1 MRNTRKKKTPVTL
14 TENHHLSPNGSSKPH
29 TTRTLIRRFHV
40 LLKKQR
46 QLQKNA
52 SSASNAEELRGV
64 EQEIDQLGGLVTYQ
78 QMSSIG
84 QGADRGGGSEK
95 ILIKWLVGMGL
106 SQRDDKGSLRC
117 ADHLSVHESL
127 CHWRIL

>member
-1 MRNTRKKKTPVTL
+1 MRGTRKKKTPVTL
-14 TENHHLSPNGSSKPH
+14 TEKHHLSANGSSKPH

-84 QGADRGGGSEK
+84 CRPGRWKRKGPDQVARRYGLVEERWQGVAEVRRS
-95 ILIKWLVGMGL
+95 
-106 SQRDDKGSLRC
+106 SLG
-117 ADHLSVHESL
+117 AHESP
-127 CHWRIL
+127 CHWRIP